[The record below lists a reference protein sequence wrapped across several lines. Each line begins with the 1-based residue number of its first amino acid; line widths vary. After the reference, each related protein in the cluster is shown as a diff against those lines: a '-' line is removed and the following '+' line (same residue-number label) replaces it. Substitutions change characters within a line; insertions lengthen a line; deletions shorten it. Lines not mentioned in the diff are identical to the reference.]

1 MKSKLQLAVLSIAMS
16 AAHAVA
22 ISADVASPF
31 PSDAEASYDLPA
43 PDTYADQQ
51 ARAANGGASE
61 SWGVGRRQNP
71 IPHDPFPFGGG
82 YVDD

>member
-1 MKSKLQLAVLSIAMS
+1 MKSKSHLALFAILMSAGHALAMS
-16 AAHAVA
+16 AGAE
-22 ISADVASPF
+22 STF

-51 ARAANGGASE
+51 ARAANGGGSE

-71 IPHDPFPFGGG
+71 TPHDPFPFGGG